1 MPMTIETT
9 KQPAAAV
16 VLGTL
21 LTVLLV
27 AAGPAR
33 ADHREWSIGAGFEL
47 GGVFFHLAFGA
58 HDHHSPD
65 YYYRTSR
72 TIRVR
77 GHHCSDLCFRDG
89 RTVAHHQSCPVLGA
103 YLSHHRV
110 RPVVLFDRY
119 APPPVWRGHHYESA
133 SPWRNH
139 RYDDRYRRHDRSSR
153 HDRDRSWDRSQ
164 RSWRDDRYDHDHWRD
179 HRRSER
185 RDRSHRQRGHHR
197 RDRGHRGGGHDR
209 SPP

>member
-1 MPMTIETT
+1 MTIETT

-33 ADHREWSIGAGFEL
+33 ADHRDWSIGAGFDL

-58 HDHHSPD
+58 RDHHSPD
-65 YYYRTSR
+65 YYYRTDR

-89 RTVAHHQSCPVLGA
+89 RTVVHHQSCPLVGA
-103 YLSHHRV
+103 YLGLHQV
-110 RPVVLFDRY
+110 PPVLLFDRY
-119 APPPVWRGHHYESA
+119 APPPVWRGHNDRSA
-133 SPWRNH
+133 SPWRTH
-139 RYDDRYRRHDRSSR
+139 RYHDRHDRRYRSERYDRDRSTDRYRRFR
-153 HDRDRSWDRSQ
+153 
-164 RSWRDDRYDHDHWRD
+164 RDDRYDHDDWRD
-179 HRRSER
+179 RRWHDR
-185 RDRSHRQRGHHR
+185 RDRSHRDRGHHR
-197 RDRGHRGGGHDR
+197 RDRDHRGGGHDR